1 MVRHP
6 TYHGSGYAATTQL
19 ILQRRLMLLTA
30 SVRLMLHLAS
40 DFTSAIEKLVQAYAQ
55 IADCLPR
62 FDRLAAAF
70 KDSHDFQQVLA
81 GVYSDILLFHE
92 RAYKFFRRKGT

>member
-1 MVRHP
+1 
-6 TYHGSGYAATTQL
+6 
-19 ILQRRLMLLTA
+19 
-30 SVRLMLHLAS
+30 MLHLAS
-40 DFTSAIEKLVQAYAQ
+40 DFTSAFEKLVQAYTR

-62 FDRLAAAF
+62 LDRLATAF
-70 KDSHDFQQVLA
+70 KDNYDFQQVLA